1 MSAASFGRALADA
14 RRRRRLSQRALGA
27 AVGVRQS
34 AVTQWERGITTPK
47 IEHVFAVEQA
57 LGLPSGAL
65 ARLLGYGPPSDTPPL
80 TLRQPTV
87 VTLRQPTVV
96 DTILADK
103 GLDDE
108 QRQLLI
114 GLYRQLQARPRRRR
128 PSMPGP

>member
-87 VTLRQPTVV
+87 V